1 MERLLPI
8 VEGDGDMQAVPLLMR
23 RVLNEVLARTD
34 VTVLSAQKRGEW
46 PKVKR
51 DFERVYRSAR
61 LEAAPILW
69 VVDFDSEDCKD
80 PAVERKWLGE
90 QAHRIDSTG
99 RVEVADQARITARLD
114 LRVLRSASESYRR
127 FENAVQSLIQQE

>member
-1 MERLLPI
+1 MKRLLPI

-23 RVLNEVLARTD
+23 CVLNEVLARTD

-61 LEAAPILW
+61 LETAP
-69 VVDFDSEDCKD
+69 
-80 PAVERKWLGE
+80 
-90 QAHRIDSTG
+90 T
-99 RVEVADQARITARLD
+99 DQGRITARLD
-114 LRVLRSASESYRR
+114 LGALRSASESYRR
-127 FENAVQSLIQQE
+127 FENAVQFLIQQE